1 MAWLKCLTAE
11 TFPFFSGERIAVE
24 ADGPHHFT
32 ANGLQPLGEMRA
44 RYRLLDARGWS
55 VLSVPLLTWKA
66 HPDDTAH
73 KLFLQQVI
81 TPA

>member
-1 MAWLKCLTAE
+1 M
-11 TFPFFSGERIAVE
+11 E

-81 TPA
+81 TPAQ